1 LVSLIIMADPINI
14 NKASLEEL
22 IQIKNIG
29 PKRAAIIIK
38 TREEKG
44 NLTLEDLK
52 LLEGIPN
59 TIWDPLIENGDI
71 TVDAQD
77 QFDKEQHS
85 EKQAESLQEQIYKM
99 SEILKQRTQENKMF
113 QQQIAEMQQYYE
125 KSVTEQEARFRKQI
139 FEVQEASKDEVDTM
153 KAEYKNREEQLREE
167 IKKRDDR
174 IKQMEE
180 IRLTSE
186 KIEKLTPSGIYT
198 SRFDPSLD
206 SKANIHPYKD
216 RKLSLSSLASKD
228 CEKNENTE
236 KRTGGPP
243 APKLSTYDGKTDWRP
258 YFIQFSHIA
267 DKYKWKPQERL
278 DRLLQCLR
286 DKAFKFFSIKN
297 KSGKGNYE
305 QVCNKMNERFGRKD
319 LPHIIRRQ
327 LQDLKQ
333 EQDELLEEYAERAQE
348 MSTDGYPDTP
358 EEFVEIIAIDAFLK
372 GCTDKKAA
380 LTAMDKNPAT
390 LDQALQF
397 VKSAI
402 ANQRVIL
409 GPKRMDLKRVM
420 FEDEVDEVNSGND
433 PTIRAVK
440 FTDRDNSQITKF
452 EQRLKKTEEGLEE
465 TRTMV
470 KDILKIVS
478 RSRSKSPVRQVTSSP
493 IRSRT
498 GNDRDAN
505 RDYECFRCGELGHF
519 ARDCPNQQRNLSPYR
534 NRSRSPSPRRELNA
548 NGLRI

>member
-1 LVSLIIMADPINI
+1 
-14 NKASLEEL
+14 
-22 IQIKNIG
+22 
-29 PKRAAIIIK
+29 
-38 TREEKG
+38 
-44 NLTLEDLK
+44 
-52 LLEGIPN
+52 
-59 TIWDPLIENGDI
+59 
-71 TVDAQD
+71 
-77 QFDKEQHS
+77 
-85 EKQAESLQEQIYKM
+85 
-99 SEILKQRTQENKMF
+99 
-113 QQQIAEMQQYYE
+113 MQQYYDNNF
-125 KSVTEQEARFRKQI
+125 TEQEARFRKQI
-139 FEVQEASKDEVDTM
+139 FEFQESSQDEVDIM
-153 KAEYKNREEQLREE
+153 KTEYKNREEQLRVE
-167 IKKRDDR
+167 IKKRDDQ

-216 RKLSLSSLASKD
+216 RTFSLSSLASTD

-236 KRTGGPP
+236 NRTGDPP

-258 YFIQFSHIA
+258 YFIQFTNLA
-267 DKYKWKPQERL
+267 NKYKWTPQERL

-286 DKAFKFFSIKN
+286 DKALNFFSIKN

-305 QVCNKMNERFGRKD
+305 QVWNKMNERFGRKD

-348 MSTDGYPDTP
+348 MSADGYPDIP

-380 LTAMDKNPAT
+380 LTAMDNNPLT

-409 GPKRMDLKRVM
+409 GSQRMDVKRVM
-420 FEDEVDEVNSGND
+420 FEDEVDEVNSEND
-433 PTIRAVK
+433 PIIRAVK
-440 FTDRDNSQITKF
+440 CTDRDNPQITKF

-465 TRTMV
+465 TKAMV
-470 KDILKIVS
+470 KDILKIV
-478 RSRSKSPVRQVTSSP
+478 SRSKSPVRQVTSSP

-505 RDYECFRCGELGHF
+505 RNYERFRCGETGAFCTRLF
-519 ARDCPNQQRNLSPYR
+519 
-534 NRSRSPSPRRELNA
+534 
-548 NGLRI
+548 